1 MSRTTLIRLAWSL
14 CLIGAGI
21 SLVGCGPQPDAHAVE
36 SADAASTE
44 TAPRDADRVLASVR
58 VQALQRS
65 AATDYSLLP
74 ADIRPWRQATVA
86 AEIPGTLESVQ
97 VEEGQTVRAGQ
108 VLATV
113 DLRSLQQRLKEA
125 EAVAVQRRAYYDRAV
140 KLRERQAIT
149 EVQFLDA
156 ITGRDVAEAQ
166 LASAHLEL
174 EKASIQAPWSGVVA
188 HKHVEQGDYAQ
199 PGQPLFQLLDVRR
212 LKVRAP
218 APSKDV
224 PILELGAPAQVTVE
238 TFPGEVF
245 EGEIVHLAAALDA
258 TARTLDVD
266 VAVDSQN
273 GRLRPGMYA
282 GVRLQRQHWEDALLL
297 PLSALVDLGDG
308 QQAVYLYEP
317 AAGEDGLTRG
327 IVQRRVPSLGPIL
340 GSEVVVTA
348 GLDVEDLVVVEGQ
361 HQVADGQSVRLDG
374 PPADPIGG
382 GN

>member
-1 MSRTTLIRLAWSL
+1 MTRTMLKGLAGLL
-14 CLIGAGI
+14 CLTWGAV

-36 SADAASTE
+36 PAENVS
-44 TAPRDADRVLASVR
+44 RDANRALTSVR
-58 VQALQRS
+58 VQSLQRG

-86 AEIPGTLESVQ
+86 AEIPGTLETVP
-97 VEEGQTVRAGQ
+97 VREGQTVRAGQ
-108 VLATV
+108 VLATI
-113 DLRSLQQRLKEA
+113 DLRSLKQRLKEA
-125 EAVAVQRRAYYDRAV
+125 EAVATQRQTYFERAV

-156 ITGRDVAEAQ
+156 ITARDVAEAQ
-166 LASAHLEL
+166 LSSARLEV
-174 EKASIQAPWSGVVA
+174 EKATIKAPWSGVVA

-224 PILELGAPAQVTVE
+224 PVLELGATAQVTVE
-238 TFPGEVF
+238 TYPGEVF

-266 VAVDSQN
+266 VAVDSQD

-282 GVRLQRQHWEDALLL
+282 QVRLQRRHWEDALLL
-297 PLSALVDLGDG
+297 PLNALVDLGDG
-308 QQAVYLYEP
+308 QQAVYLFQSEAKD
-317 AAGEDGLTRG
+317 AATHRG
-327 IVQRRVPSLGPIL
+327 VVQRRVPTLGPVL
-340 GSEVVVTA
+340 GHNVVVTA
-348 GLDVEDLVVVEGQ
+348 GLEVGDQVLIEGQ
-361 HQVADGQSVRLDG
+361 HQVADGQAVRLAE
-374 PPADPIGG
+374 PAAASNGGAGG
-382 GN
+382 GA